1 MRWWEW
7 GWGGDLRIRSGCEL
21 AWPLRLGPRSP
32 LAPAVA
38 SCWDARGAHV
48 TRGTTPNFA
57 GPCGYSKEGGDGD
70 TDSDQL
76 HWSHRMWMELAG
88 RGRGGGIFRSLR
100 SRASGRR
107 LVAAGRG
114 SSLLTST
121 QGAIHGRLRRQ
132 LTSYVFSS
140 RVPVSAAFPRRH
152 RTGYFQGLSKS

>member
-7 GWGGDLRIRSGCEL
+7 GWGRDLRIRSGREL
-21 AWPLRLGPRSP
+21 AWPLRQGPRSP

-38 SCWDARGAHV
+38 SCWDARGAHM
-48 TRGTTPNFA
+48 TLGTTPNFA
-57 GPCGYSKEGGDGD
+57 GPCGYSKEGGDGE

-100 SRASGRR
+100 SRALGRR

-121 QGAIHGRLRRQ
+121 HGAIHGRPPKAVNILCVLVPRAR
-132 LTSYVFSS
+132 LSS
-140 RVPVSAAFPRRH
+140 IPTETQKRLFPR
-152 RTGYFQGLSKS
+152 TF